1 MNGSVG
7 YLLGRGVVVALSRVT
22 VNYPSIGSKTTITYQ
37 VLGFKTLQIG
47 GIFNFRLCDR
57 SLG

>member
-7 YLLGRGVVVALSRVT
+7 YLLGRGVEVALSRVT

-47 GIFNFRLCDR
+47 GYLQLQIM
-57 SLG
+57 